1 MPATKRFHGDRV
13 IRRVEI
19 PRIKEF
25 CPNQKIYLKNNT
37 IFMIYRVLDHAYPDI
52 VEITENFL
60 HIYDDP
66 MIKCYVSNKDT
77 ADIIEKLIA
86 SNINER
92 ENLGEMIKELSLI
105 KDLDNKKIDDV
116 YEKYKNILG
125 PACLLYKFCYY
136 WVALCVALDI
146 RIFKGVLTV
155 IHRSLAVR
163 DGIAYA
169 KGSISKEE
177 YGKSWEEMR
186 ERVGPTETITDMKY
200 VPVEGYVKEL
210 TSDVFTH
217 KKGQTIPV
225 KPHGKI
231 VITRE

>member
-1 MPATKRFHGDRV
+1 MSATRRFYTDRV
-13 IRRVEI
+13 VQRVQI

-25 CPNQKIYLKNNT
+25 CSKQKIYFKNNT
-37 IFMIYRVLDHAYPDI
+37 IFMIYRVLDHVYPDI

-66 MIKCYVSNKDT
+66 MIKCYLSNKDT
-77 ADIIEKLIA
+77 ADIIEKLIL

-92 ENLGEMIKELSLI
+92 ENLGEMIKELSII
-105 KDLDNKKIDDV
+105 KDLNNSEIDKV
-116 YEKYKNILG
+116 FEAYKDKLG

-136 WVALCVALDI
+136 WVALCIALDI
-146 RIFKGVLTV
+146 RMFKGVPTV

-186 ERVGPTETITDMKY
+186 ERVGPTETIKDMKY
-200 VPVEGYVKEL
+200 VPVEGYQKEL

-231 VITRE
+231 IITKE